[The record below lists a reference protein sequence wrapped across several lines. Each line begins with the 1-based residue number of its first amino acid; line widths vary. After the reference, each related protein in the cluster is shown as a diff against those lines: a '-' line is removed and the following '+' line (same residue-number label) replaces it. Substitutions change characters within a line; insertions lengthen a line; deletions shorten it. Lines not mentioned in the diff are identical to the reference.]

1 MPDNSVMED
10 NPDEER
16 EILIRTNRFVPMKTG
31 DGLTSQNLNAL
42 FPQGPYLPVM
52 MVRPTLITIS
62 TALVAATVQ
71 IMKRSASSTGIN

>member
-1 MPDNSVMED
+1 MPGNSVIED

-16 EILIRTNRFVPMKTG
+16 EILIGTNKFVPMKTG

-42 FPQGPYLPVM
+42 FPKPVFASDDGS
-52 MVRPTLITIS
+52 TLITIS

-71 IMKRSASSTGIN
+71 IMKRSAPSTLPN